1 MQKGSLDVRQGGGHH
16 RIVSDAN
23 YPQASAVESILAKRH
38 TAGRCR
44 TLWECCGGLLTH
56 PSGRGYIMRGFQE
69 GEMPELIP
77 ACQDPEIHQVGTLSQ
92 AKQDDWPEETR
103 RHAPYKRLKCQKGT
117 VLSASLFMCLSA
129 HVDLSHNFLSL
140 WEFKSQGLVTEHWSS
155 G

>member
-1 MQKGSLDVRQGGGHH
+1 
-16 RIVSDAN
+16 
-23 YPQASAVESILAKRH
+23 
-38 TAGRCR
+38 
-44 TLWECCGGLLTH
+44 
-56 PSGRGYIMRGFQE
+56 MRGFQE
-69 GEMPELIP
+69 EEMPELIP

-92 AKQDDWPEETR
+92 AKQDDRPEETR